1 MVSKIKNL
9 KGGWGFIAGM
19 VVTLLL
25 VPTVAIAATDAT
37 IIKGGISG
45 VKADVTGA
53 NQLLTTEASPS
64 NSFQSGATNLSTTAT
79 TPIGVPP
86 QGSALIV
93 TFIHINTIADPTP
106 GLANGVVVL
115 VESGTTCSSNEQV
128 GSYLAGVNPPTVGET
143 DLSLG
148 PGVSVP
154 AGDAMCAL
162 DSDKVEADGS
172 VSGYTVPPSEVTAGP
187 VHTAEP
193 PQTWLT

>member
-25 VPTVAIAATDAT
+25 VPTVAIAATSAT

-64 NSFQSGATNLSTTAT
+64 NSFQSGAANLSTTVT

-93 TFIHINTIADPTP
+93 TLIHINTID
-106 GLANGVVVL
+106 
-115 VESGTTCSSNEQV
+115 
-128 GSYLAGVNPPTVGET
+128 
-143 DLSLG
+143 
-148 PGVSVP
+148 
-154 AGDAMCAL
+154 
-162 DSDKVEADGS
+162 
-172 VSGYTVPPSEVTAGP
+172 
-187 VHTAEP
+187 
-193 PQTWLT
+193 